1 APGGVHPLLDVHG
14 QGEEVQVLLGLLGR
28 GRRRQHHRVVVEV
41 GHGGAGGLA
50 GQPARLEADPA
61 GAERAVV
68 DDGLGA
74 LRTVDTYGF
83 SHGKPPKGSIS
94 VLAAVSRWLHTLPV
108 FDRSIRIEISP
119 MRRRTDPEATTEA
132 RPAPAAPARLVSSFL
147 GPRGLA
153 AAAAG
158 APGGRPD
165 RPRRINEG
173 SGPRGPLPHR
183 LAAQAETLDQL
194 PVAVDVLVG
203 EVLQEP
209 ATTAD
214 QQQEAAAA
222 VVVVLVLLQVLGQIV
237 DAARQQ
243 RDLDLRRSGVTL
255 TGRVLGNDLVLGGG
269 VERHVAPSMK
279 SSPADPGPGGRAG
292 PHGAC

>member
-1 APGGVHPLLDVHG
+1 
-14 QGEEVQVLLGLLGR
+14 VLLGLLGR

-119 MRRRTDPEATTEA
+119 MRRRTDPEATTED
-132 RPAPAAPARLVSSFL
+132 RPAPAVSARLVSSFL

-158 APGGRPD
+158 APGGPAGPA
-165 RPRRINEG
+165 PRHKRREWPPRATPPPSSGAGRDARSAAG
-173 SGPRGPLPHR
+173 SG
-183 LAAQAETLDQL
+183 
-194 PVAVDVLVG
+194 
-203 EVLQEP
+203 
-209 ATTAD
+209 
-214 QQQEAAAA
+214 
-222 VVVVLVLLQVLGQIV
+222 
-237 DAARQQ
+237 
-243 RDLDLRRSGVTL
+243 
-255 TGRVLGNDLVLGGG
+255 
-269 VERHVAPSMK
+269 
-279 SSPADPGPGGRAG
+279 
-292 PHGAC
+292 